1 MKRCPNCGEEYPD
14 TVRFCMSDGYDF
26 AAASAEVPTE
36 IVPSVHES
44 PPDPLVGRVLAGR
57 YRLMKKLGRGG
68 MGTVYKGEHIKMGR
82 STAVKILAPEL
93 ARDSDFVRR
102 FEREAAM
109 AARIDHPNAVGIYDF
124 GEAEDGIV
132 YLAMQLLE
140 GEPLSGI
147 IKRKGAL
154 PLDRTVRIARQA
166 ADALQAAHRLGI
178 IHRDFKPDNV
188 MICRKQD
195 QADWVSVLDFGIA
208 KETEVDDEKQALTKT
223 GFVLGTPQYMSPEQ
237 VKGEPLDPRSDQYSL
252 AIVCYEMLT
261 GALPFGG
268 DSPQSQMVR
277 RLLEP
282 PLPMRRV
289 RPQLSLPVAVEQV
302 IMRGL
307 ALRPD
312 QRFSTAVDFVGALEK
327 EARSQSFYQPQPLPP
342 QPLPPQS
349 ARMWERPPET
359 PGQARP
365 ANPHTPHT
373 PQSVT
378 PVVSTPQAF
387 QPPRPFQPAPAAW
400 QHQQPPAGPTYYGQP
415 PSKSKAGPIIIIIV
429 LVVTALMGSCVLV
442 AISNMN

>member
-1 MKRCPNCGEEYPD
+1 
-14 TVRFCMSDGYDF
+14 
-26 AAASAEVPTE
+26 
-36 IVPSVHES
+36 
-44 PPDPLVGRVLAGR
+44 
-57 YRLMKKLGRGG
+57 
-68 MGTVYKGEHIKMGR
+68 
-82 STAVKILAPEL
+82 
-93 ARDSDFVRR
+93 
-102 FEREAAM
+102 
-109 AARIDHPNAVGIYDF
+109 
-124 GEAEDGIV
+124 
-132 YLAMQLLE
+132 
-140 GEPLSGI
+140 
-147 IKRKGAL
+147 
-154 PLDRTVRIARQA
+154 
-166 ADALQAAHRLGI
+166 
-178 IHRDFKPDNV
+178 
-188 MICRKQD
+188 
-195 QADWVSVLDFGIA
+195 
-208 KETEVDDEKQALTKT
+208 
-223 GFVLGTPQYMSPEQ
+223 
-237 VKGEPLDPRSDQYSL
+237 
-252 AIVCYEMLT
+252 
-261 GALPFGG
+261 
-268 DSPQSQMVR
+268 
-277 RLLEP
+277 
-282 PLPMRRV
+282 
-289 RPQLSLPVAVEQV
+289 LPVAVEQV